1 MQKESDSHMT
11 KDHYELIDRDAVPEG
26 ENVLNIVW
34 SMKRKRN
41 ILTNAIFKYKSR
53 LNIHDKQQE
62 YAKNFYER
70 YSHVVHW
77 FSIRLLLI
85 HVIILRWS
93 TRQIDFTTAFPQ
105 TDIEFPLYMKI
116 SPGIKLKGKDKRNKV
131 LELKKNMYG
140 QNQRSRIW
148 FLHLANKLQ
157 TLNFEQY
164 EVDECIFYNDDLI
177 IFYVGD
183 MILLCPDSK
192 KIDEAINQLK

>member
-1 MQKESDSHMT
+1 
-11 KDHYELIDRDAVPEG
+11 
-26 ENVLNIVW
+26 
-34 SMKRKRN
+34 
-41 ILTNAIFKYKSR
+41 
-53 LNIHDKQQE
+53 
-62 YAKNFYER
+62 
-70 YSHVVHW
+70 
-77 FSIRLLLI
+77 
-85 HVIILRWS
+85 
-93 TRQIDFTTAFPQ
+93 
-105 TDIEFPLYMKI
+105 MKI

-140 QNQRSRIW
+140 QKQRSRIW

-177 IFYVGD
+177 IFYIGD

>member
-1 MQKESDSHMT
+1 MRRNTHYKIRWQIQIIFPVTDESITDRDEFLKAMQKESDSHMT

-70 YSHVVHW
+70 YSHVVPW

-93 TRQIDFTTAFPQ
+93 TRQIDFTTAFPKR
-105 TDIEFPLYMKI
+105 TLSSLCTWRFHLESNWKVR
-116 SPGIKLKGKDKRNKV
+116 IKGTK
-131 LELKKNMYG
+131 
-140 QNQRSRIW
+140 
-148 FLHLANKLQ
+148 
-157 TLNFEQY
+157 
-164 EVDECIFYNDDLI
+164 C
-177 IFYVGD
+177 
-183 MILLCPDSK
+183 
-192 KIDEAINQLK
+192 